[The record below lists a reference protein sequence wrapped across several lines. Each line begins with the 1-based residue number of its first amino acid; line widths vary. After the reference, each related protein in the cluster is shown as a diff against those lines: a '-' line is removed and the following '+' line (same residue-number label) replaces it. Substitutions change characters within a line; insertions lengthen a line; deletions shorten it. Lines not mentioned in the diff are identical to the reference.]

1 MLGLDEVKLWNEL
14 SEYGDALVRPARAFD

>member
-14 SEYGDALVRPARAFD
+14 SEYRDVLVRPARTFD